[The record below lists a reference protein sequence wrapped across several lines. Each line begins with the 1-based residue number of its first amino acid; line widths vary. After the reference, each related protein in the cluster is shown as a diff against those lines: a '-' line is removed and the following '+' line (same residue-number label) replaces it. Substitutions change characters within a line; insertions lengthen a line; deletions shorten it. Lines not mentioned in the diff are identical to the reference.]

1 MQLTAPE
8 LEIHKAL
15 WQQQAQSGKRIHD
28 RLAELYGWS
37 YSSTRKTLERMC
49 DKGTV
54 QFQVVG
60 NKKIYSTKLEKI
72 ATLAAYA
79 EDFAKRV
86 LEINGPVPMTL
97 FSESQ
102 LLEKEELNELEKLL
116 NQSNT
121 SKD

>member
-15 WQQQAQSGKRIHD
+15 WQQQAQSGKCIHN
-28 RLAELYGWS
+28 RVVALYGWS

-49 DKGTV
+49 DKGTL
-54 QFQVVG
+54 QFEIAG
-60 NKKIYSTKLEKI
+60 NKKIYSTKLEKV

-102 LLEKEELNELEKLL
+102 LLEKEELDELEKLL
-116 NQSNT
+116 NESNP
-121 SKD
+121 SMG